1 MANLRDLPLY
11 SFERNEKRKVDC
23 IFCKIINK
31 SLEANIVYENDN
43 LSAFYDTSPSAPVH
57 ILVVPKKH
65 ITSVNQM
72 KEEDEG
78 LFGELIYSAKIIAQ
92 EQKIDDGYKLLF
104 NVGRKAGQMVDHV
117 HLHLQGG
124 WK

>member
-1 MANLRDLPLY
+1 M
-11 SFERNEKRKVDC
+11 DC

-78 LFGELIYSAKIIAQ
+78 LFGELIYSAKIIAE